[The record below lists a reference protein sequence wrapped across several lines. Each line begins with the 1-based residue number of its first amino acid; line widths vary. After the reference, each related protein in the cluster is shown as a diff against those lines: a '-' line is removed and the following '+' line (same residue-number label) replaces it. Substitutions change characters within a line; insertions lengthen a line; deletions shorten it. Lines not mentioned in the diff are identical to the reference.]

1 MSTATQTD
9 QLVADLQAI
18 ASFLATMKD
27 AGNYDSV
34 REGQVLA
41 LIQRVQ
47 SMRLK
52 PQDGTALVNAWQQG
66 PWTQTQSQRFSEA
79 IAAVVSNQS
88 NAATDKRGMQH
99 LSSFE
104 HFLSVKDIEI
114 LGGQCNNTM
123 KLECLA
129 SRCCRL
135 RLVCPSEPSVRA
147 ILAAG
152 VAHGA
157 NLGSPSE
164 SYAHSVTFK
173 KILKQKAKQV
183 GRNGIHLLHYP
194 SSVEELPAELRTPAH
209 DADDP
214 ACSPQSLSPADVR
227 KASGQLVI
235 RGSDKRVKNS
245 GTGGFMQTMQQPW
258 PNPMGMGMGSMP
270 DPSSSMTMMRWLRG
284 MQCMQQMMQ
293 PSNPDQLLS
302 NLQMFRPGQ
311 SQQASQATANV
322 QQQALVTSSS
332 SASGQNA
339 ACTAGVQQPS
349 QVALQSPSRETAT
362 VFQDLQ
368 NSPPAGGVA
377 PGKTVQTE
385 LDDDGILAAAALVSN
400 SLDEKKGERS
410 RASTSFKN
418 GSAKGKG
425 KGAKKTKGKGKGK
438 KGTNGDKT
446 VGKKGNGKGEGN
458 STKVMKKPAM
468 AKAKAMA
475 NPATGTRE
483 YYANLPMKKRLALR
497 PHGCS
502 KCRWSP
508 GCRIHKDG
516 SGCIGPKAQAVL
528 KDESQVNLPVLNLPA
543 FLWHLRNDLP
553 QFATFFQKRMHV
565 HPNGPDRAWTM
576 TLYSDEISPGN
587 QLKVSNSRKVHG
599 FYVTFDQ
606 FGAEAR
612 CRENFWFCL
621 SLARSSVVNQL
632 LGGLSGLTHE
642 LISSGPVKALTTGC
656 MLTMPDGQRCM
667 FFAKLGSMLGDES
680 AWKFVFDVKGAS
692 GTLPCPLCSNIISRI
707 NAAEDYDATG
717 TLRSISCTDPN
728 DFVLRTD
735 AEIFRAHELLERRQA
750 TMSKKDYT
758 RLEQSLGLNCNPN
771 GVLHYR
777 SMPLVQSLMFDWMHV
792 FLVTG
797 LGQTEM
803 GLLLPL
809 LYSAGHSAETLLA
822 YMMQIQW
829 PQNLRGRINETL
841 QLFKKKTSPN
851 EFKSSAS
858 QGLNAY
864 PLVRM
869 FLLSL
874 DVSSMDDALKL
885 AVRSFLK
892 LCIVL
897 DILLSINRGE
907 SDASRGLE
915 GAIQQ
920 HCQAFIRAHGED
932 HCTPKFHY
940 AQHLGSMAAS
950 KDLVSCFTH
959 ERKHKEVKNF
969 ADHIKNPTKGFEDA
983 IMKDVLGRLLL
994 KMEGST
1000 GLVQPHLIPPKPASL
1015 LLMASLVSA
1024 SVGQA
1029 QGAFAAQVSP
1039 GCIVHK
1045 ADFVKLKSGDVAE
1058 VWLHARLG
1066 SGDLVTLL
1074 QPFAGLGRNMYQQN
1088 AGMSNSLQV
1097 SITPVPPPTMGGGIR
1112 KGQGSLGDA
1121 VLHWP
1126 GDGVLEDLGLI
1137 STETSMFAVDESY
1150 VAATNAVTINTGAKH
1165 GVCDADGCATTE
1177 GGATS
1182 ADRAITAQE
1191 GPPNAQG
1198 KSPDRGLFVVLKL
1211 VDTGE
1216 QGRPWMGATATTP
1229 IEHKGVTA
1237 QAGCGEPSGL
1247 IATGAMV
1254 ADDEISVREIN
1265 ARAAAV
1271 GVPNTGPLST
1281 MAPLRMLFLFH
1292 PRASTA
1298 TVVLNRRDII
1308 DGCLGAL
1315 AEEAYSGKAS
1325 AKAWESIQSLG
1336 GPPPGLAESERMEEE
1351 PEVSPSGAAT
1361 ASASSPTP
1369 TWSCSYFANKG
1380 MGKGK
1385 GMGAPPS
1392 SFHLPQWSRR
1402 GMRQGILHMRGLQTV
1417 VEPPPGPA
1425 PKKARGPAEKDRP
1438 MAIVVSNGEAL
1449 WFTVRALDESTPHMV
1464 LPWSV
1469 FQHVVMCRRALC
1481 GLQSWGRVGVIVIR
1495 RIAQDILHWARRK
1508 GYMSRIYAAN
1518 QSNPCFMDLQE
1529 AYPEPQGDLPP
1540 LSPATGDHR
1549 TMFTYQDFLRN
1560 PSLGQDYRAG
1570 ERPPRPG
1577 RTDLPCIYPAPLHQ
1591 LLLAETYAEADQA
1604 RNVMGRWAMRMLGD
1618 EPAVPPDEGV
1628 PPAEGGAGDSAQSS
1642 HPPEQCVV
1650 SDDEEA
1656 ENDIDLNEDE
1666 VAEVVKATND
1676 TARNDPKYV
1685 ADLEAGVTLAAA
1697 FQRHRSRFRAVQHQ
1711 VAQGN
1716 VALQP
1721 RATPLQTVRTL
1732 PPMMSL
1738 GRSHRLY
1745 LLNRLERLER
1755 QGVTWTQDE
1764 VGDCYTMEQFL
1775 DYLEA
1780 RVRADAERAEP
1791 TTASKSAGAPPHTGA
1806 PPQGNA
1812 TSSTSTASSS
1822 APTSTTAA
1830 GRPDLPRP
1838 PANSPE
1844 DPGTR
1849 RPVPPQQ
1856 GNDPPE
1862 AQPSAFSA
1870 TIEGREEAGDTAQA
1884 EADLPADDS
1893 ARRSAVGGYRL

>member
-1 MSTATQTD
+1 MALLQARPGKKLELAKQARTVGCIVCFFCCALPEKETALVKGGFVHVPSSFKAPWAYGGSRVIMLGSHGNTMAVLSGAAKPQGVQVAGFLTEDGIASQAMETANKMAGVMSDHIALQRDQLRVQERMWAPGQGQLSQAMHRTRGGTRNGPTARGIDVGEQGGPCDEPILVKQGGCCFQWMNLSNIDRMQYPSGLVMLPRRLDWAVHPGTPCLAVLRWNRGGLQVKGRHSMSTATQTD
-9 QLVADLQAI
+9 QVVADLQAI
-18 ASFLATMKD
+18 AGFLATMKD

-66 PWTQTQSQRFSEA
+66 PWTQAQSQRFSEA
-79 IAAVVSNQS
+79 VAAVVSNQS

-152 VAHGA
+152 MAHGA

-194 SSVEELPAELRTPAH
+194 GSVEELPAELRTAAY
-209 DADDP
+209 DANDS
-214 ACSPQSLSPADVR
+214 ACSPQSLSPADVH

-245 GTGGFMQTMQQPW
+245 GTGGFMQTMPMQQPW
-258 PNPMGMGMGSMP
+258 SNPMGMGSMP
-270 DPSSSMTMMRWLRG
+270 DPSSGMTMMGWLRG

-293 PSNPDQLLS
+293 TSNPDQLLS
-302 NLQMFRPGQ
+302 NLQIFRPGQ

-332 SASGQNA
+332 STSGQNA

-362 VFQDLQ
+362 VPQDPQ

-385 LDDDGILAAAALVSN
+385 LDDDGILAAAALVSDA
-400 SLDEKKGERS
+400 LDEKKGERS
-410 RASTSFKN
+410 RASESFKN

-446 VGKKGNGKGEGN
+446 VGKKGNGKGGKGN

-497 PHGCS
+497 PHGS
-502 KCRWSP
+502 IEMALAALGRKHYVSQ
-508 GCRIHKDG
+508 
-516 SGCIGPKAQAVL
+516 SALEAVL
-528 KDESQVNLPVLNLPA
+528 KELKETPLPDAGSRRTIKRARDEHIDMQTPHGSLITHIAVKLQKDESQVNLPVLNLPA
-543 FLWHLRNDLP
+543 FLWHLCNDLP

-587 QLKVSNSRKVHG
+587 QLKVSNSRKIHG

-612 CRENFWFCL
+612 SRESFWFCL

-642 LISSGPVKALTTGC
+642 LISSGPVKALSTGC

-667 FFAKLGSMLGDES
+667 FFAKLGTMLGDES
-680 AWKFVFDVKGAS
+680 ALKFVFDVKGAS

-707 NAAEDYDATG
+707 SAADDYDATG

-750 TMSKKDYT
+750 TLSKKDYT
-758 RLEQSLGLNCNPN
+758 RLEQSLGLNCNPD

-797 LGQTEM
+797 LWQTEM

-874 DVSSMDDALKL
+874 DVSSMNDALKL
-885 AVRSFLK
+885 AVKSFLK

-915 GAIQQ
+915 GAIHQ
-920 HCQAFIRAHGED
+920 HCQAFKTAHGED
-932 HCTPKFHY
+932 HITPKFHY
-940 AQHLGSMAAS
+940 AQHLGSMAAT

-983 IMKDVLGRLLL
+983 IMKDVLGRFLLA
-994 KMEGST
+994 MEGST
-1000 GLVQPHLIPPKPASL
+1000 GLVQPHLISPKPASP

-1024 SVGQA
+1024 FGAESVGQA

-1088 AGMSNSLQV
+1088 AEGARFVASSGIQSACLY
-1097 SITPVPPPTMGGGIR
+1097 VP
-1112 KGQGSLGDA
+1112 
-1121 VLHWP
+1121 
-1126 GDGVLEDLGLI
+1126 
-1137 STETSMFAVDESY
+1137 
-1150 VAATNAVTINTGAKH
+1150 
-1165 GVCDADGCATTE
+1165 
-1177 GGATS
+1177 
-1182 ADRAITAQE
+1182 E
-1191 GPPNAQG
+1191 GP
-1198 KSPDRGLFVVLKL
+1198 
-1211 VDTGE
+1211 
-1216 QGRPWMGATATTP
+1216 
-1229 IEHKGVTA
+1229 
-1237 QAGCGEPSGL
+1237 
-1247 IATGAMV
+1247 
-1254 ADDEISVREIN
+1254 
-1265 ARAAAV
+1265 
-1271 GVPNTGPLST
+1271 
-1281 MAPLRMLFLFH
+1281 
-1292 PRASTA
+1292 
-1298 TVVLNRRDII
+1298 
-1308 DGCLGAL
+1308 
-1315 AEEAYSGKAS
+1315 
-1325 AKAWESIQSLG
+1325 
-1336 GPPPGLAESERMEEE
+1336 
-1351 PEVSPSGAAT
+1351 
-1361 ASASSPTP
+1361 
-1369 TWSCSYFANKG
+1369 
-1380 MGKGK
+1380 
-1385 GMGAPPS
+1385 
-1392 SFHLPQWSRR
+1392 
-1402 GMRQGILHMRGLQTV
+1402 
-1417 VEPPPGPA
+1417 
-1425 PKKARGPAEKDRP
+1425 
-1438 MAIVVSNGEAL
+1438 
-1449 WFTVRALDESTPHMV
+1449 
-1464 LPWSV
+1464 
-1469 FQHVVMCRRALC
+1469 
-1481 GLQSWGRVGVIVIR
+1481 GRVRV
-1495 RIAQDILHWARRK
+1495 
-1508 GYMSRIYAAN
+1508 
-1518 QSNPCFMDLQE
+1518 
-1529 AYPEPQGDLPP
+1529 
-1540 LSPATGDHR
+1540 
-1549 TMFTYQDFLRN
+1549 
-1560 PSLGQDYRAG
+1560 
-1570 ERPPRPG
+1570 
-1577 RTDLPCIYPAPLHQ
+1577 
-1591 LLLAETYAEADQA
+1591 
-1604 RNVMGRWAMRMLGD
+1604 
-1618 EPAVPPDEGV
+1618 VP
-1628 PPAEGGAGDSAQSS
+1628 
-1642 HPPEQCVV
+1642 
-1650 SDDEEA
+1650 
-1656 ENDIDLNEDE
+1656 
-1666 VAEVVKATND
+1666 
-1676 TARNDPKYV
+1676 
-1685 ADLEAGVTLAAA
+1685 
-1697 FQRHRSRFRAVQHQ
+1697 
-1711 VAQGN
+1711 
-1716 VALQP
+1716 
-1721 RATPLQTVRTL
+1721 
-1732 PPMMSL
+1732 
-1738 GRSHRLY
+1738 
-1745 LLNRLERLER
+1745 
-1755 QGVTWTQDE
+1755 
-1764 VGDCYTMEQFL
+1764 
-1775 DYLEA
+1775 
-1780 RVRADAERAEP
+1780 
-1791 TTASKSAGAPPHTGA
+1791 
-1806 PPQGNA
+1806 
-1812 TSSTSTASSS
+1812 
-1822 APTSTTAA
+1822 
-1830 GRPDLPRP
+1830 
-1838 PANSPE
+1838 
-1844 DPGTR
+1844 
-1849 RPVPPQQ
+1849 
-1856 GNDPPE
+1856 
-1862 AQPSAFSA
+1862 
-1870 TIEGREEAGDTAQA
+1870 
-1884 EADLPADDS
+1884 
-1893 ARRSAVGGYRL
+1893 